1 MKKEVVY
8 MDTIMNSPVKEGFR
22 QRNENVAKNYEAKI
36 NQTLAQDIQ
45 RVRSQTDSNI
55 AKLANPQTT
64 NLGDMLIMSCFL
76 AIVIAVIG
84 AFVDGF
90 NGFIVGGF
98 YGFLLAYALQI
109 GFNIRAKI
117 IQKNT
122 ANETVRLRQKEANT
136 IQQLQMKAK
145 DDVRRQYLI
154 ADQRTQDDITHY
166 DADVKSNYQT
176 ILKETNSFKSM
187 VDHTVSMFQRMVS
200 HADSSSNRKF
210 VEAKFIYKVEMY
222 GIIYIYQ
229 SNYSNSQDD
238 FNFDKER
245 YRNLTTQA
253 ECEGLAQAIAKMT
266 IVAMKNIYPPNSLS
280 ISVDHV
286 DAEVTLHF
294 KAANANYVPPRDIY

>member
-1 MKKEVVY
+1 MNA
-8 MDTIMNSPVKEGFR
+8 IMNSPVKEGFR
-22 QRNENVAKNYEAKI
+22 QRNENVAKNQEAQI

-45 RVRSQTDSNI
+45 RVRSQTDSDI
-55 AKLANPQTT
+55 SKLANPQTAKF
-64 NLGDMLIMSCFL
+64 GDMVSISCFS
-76 AIVIAVIG
+76 AIVCAVIG
-84 AFVDGF
+84 AFVAGFDGF
-90 NGFIVGGF
+90 LMGGF
-98 YGFLLAYALQI
+98 YGFILVLALQI
-109 GFNIRAKI
+109 GFNIRAKFK
-117 IQKNT
+117 QKNSASET
-122 ANETVRLRQKEANT
+122 ARLRQEESDK
-136 IQQLQMKAK
+136 IQQLQMKAQ
-145 DDVRRQYLI
+145 DDIRRQYLI

-166 DADVKSNYQT
+166 DADVKSNCQT
-176 ILKETNSFKSM
+176 ILKKADSFKSM
-187 VDHTVSMFQRMVS
+187 VDHTVDMFQRMVS

-222 GIIYIYQ
+222 GITYVYQ

-266 IVAMKNIYPPNSLS
+266 VEAMKKKYPPNSLS